1 MEFEIKFIL
10 FFCFRYK
17 RLIDPNTQSHAKG
30 LTNTIGIH
38 LKSS

>member
-17 RLIDPNTQSHAKG
+17 RLIDPE
-30 LTNTIGIH
+30 LGI
-38 LKSS
+38 LNEEAETWVGTVYK